1 MCLAKVYLKRNND
14 SELVMENVKKIY
26 ASDGTINMTN
36 KKRKKK
42 EVRGTIR
49 EVDLKNANIILE
61 STRSN

>member
-14 SELVMENVKKIY
+14 SELVMDNVTKLY
-26 ASDGTINMTN
+26 VSDGTINMTTVIGE
-36 KKRKKK
+36 KK